1 MLAVPCRA
9 DPRAFERCKCQ
20 RRLGDRQ
27 NTFPGSAELAQ
38 KICASLWI
46 VSLRRSYH
54 PSLISEFLYLD
65 SRRRRGGSGRVG
77 YLRAGGWRWRA
88 RLGGDSCARADLDV
102 RDDPLHIGDVPRR
115 LGDPVELG
123 LGTGRTDQVDRS
135 VDRVDRIVDRAD
147 LPGEYE
153 VREIGRAH
161 I

>member
-9 DPRAFERCKCQ
+9 DPRAFERRKCQ

-27 NTFPGSAELAQ
+27 NTFPRSAELAQ

-77 YLRAGGWRWRA
+77 HLPAGGGRGGA
-88 RLGGDSCARADLDV
+88 RLGGATFAPPALTATPHPPSIL
-102 RDDPLHIGDVPRR
+102 L
-115 LGDPVELG
+115 
-123 LGTGRTDQVDRS
+123 
-135 VDRVDRIVDRAD
+135 
-147 LPGEYE
+147 LP
-153 VREIGRAH
+153 
-161 I
+161 